1 MDTTSN
7 SQASKLDRG
16 FLKGEPIFL
25 KEKGIGFH
33 NREVQVGATCEVA
46 GKASG
51 ASGCGGSGLPEKVL
65 QFGEGNFLRAF
76 VDFFIDQLNE
86 QGHFNGSI
94 AVVQPIAQGMVEA
107 LNAQDCCYTVVLRGL
122 EDNKPVAEKRIVTS
136 ISRGINPYADFDAY
150 MATMKNPDLR
160 LIVSNTTEAGI
171 AYLETDKLT
180 DRPPASFPGK
190 VTALLFERYQQF
202 GGDAS
207 KGFIFLP
214 CELID
219 NSGDNLKAIVL
230 RHAENWKL
238 PQEFITWV
246 KEANYFANTLV
257 DRIVTG
263 YPRDEVASFEA
274 ELGYKD
280 DLLVTG
286 EIFHFFAI
294 EAPPAAVKEMEEAMP
309 FQKAGL
315 NVVLSDD
322 ITPYKLRKV
331 RILNGSHTMS
341 VLAAFLSGKETVG
354 EMMADPLFVEYLR
367 KGIYQEIIPTL
378 DLDAENLNSFAASV
392 FDRFANPHI
401 KHYLLSIALNSVS
414 KFKARVL
421 PTILD
426 YHKKTGSLPDVLTFG
441 FAALLA
447 FYNGDEM
454 RDGALIGYND
464 EFEEYKIQDSPEILE
479 FFKAQWQPWQGHST
493 NDTALFDELMNDVLE
508 PIVKGICAEKSLWDM
523 DLNDV
528 PGFVDKV
535 VGYLKDIFSVGVAKT
550 VEKLLAE

>member
-1 MDTTSN
+1 MSASLN
-7 SQASKLDRG
+7 SQASKLNRG

-33 NREVQVGATCEVA
+33 NRET
-46 GKASG
+46 
-51 ASGCGGSGLPEKVL
+51 LPEKVL

-76 VDFFIDQLNE
+76 VDFFIDELNE
-86 QGHFNGSI
+86 KDLFGGSI
-94 AVVQPIAQGMVEA
+94 AVVQPIAQGMVDM
-107 LNAQDCCYTVVLRGL
+107 LNAQDGCYTVVLRGL
-122 EDNKPVAEKRIVTS
+122 EDNKPVTSKRIVTS
-136 ISRGINPYADFDAY
+136 ISRGINPYASFDAY
-150 MATMKNPDLR
+150 MDTMKNPDLR
-160 LIVSNTTEAGI
+160 FIVSNTTEAGI
-171 AYLETDKLT
+171 TYLETDKLE

-190 VTALLFERYQQF
+190 VTALLFERYKLF
-202 GGDAS
+202 NGDKS

-219 NSGDNLKAIVL
+219 NSGDNLKAIVQ
-230 RHAENWKL
+230 RHAQNWGL
-238 PQEFITWV
+238 PQDFINWV
-246 KEANYFANTLV
+246 TEVNYFANILV

-263 YPRDEVASFEA
+263 YPRDEIAAFEA

-294 EAPPAAVKEMEEAMP
+294 EAPTAALKEMEEVMP
-309 FQKAGL
+309 FHKAGQ

-331 RILNGSHTMS
+331 RILNSSHTMS
-341 VLAAFLSGKETVG
+341 VLGAFLSGKETVG
-354 EMMADPLFVEYLR
+354 EMMADPLFVKYLR
-367 KGIYQEIIPTL
+367 QGIYKEIIPTINL
-378 DLDAENLNSFAASV
+378 DEENLNSFAASV

-426 YHKKTGSLPDVLTFG
+426 YHKETGSLPDVLTFG

-479 FFKAQWQPWQGHST
+479 FFMTQWQPWQKNSASE
-493 NDTALFDELMNDVLE
+493 TALDVLE
-508 PIVKGICAEKSLWDM
+508 PIVKAICANTSLWDM
-523 DLNDV
+523 DLNHV
-528 PGFVDKV
+528 PGFTNKV
-535 VGYLKDIFSVGVAKT
+535 TGYLKSIFTEGVKIT
-550 VEKLLAE
+550 IEKILAE